1 MDSVKA
7 IDRIMEATG
16 LSSQRELADLLN
28 VSVQSI
34 SNQKKKE
41 GIPAPWLLTLCDS
54 HDLNPKWIRDGVGP
68 KYIGRDGKDGSACH
82 QPEEE
87 SQQVKP
93 PCVRQEGRI
102 EEDENGELKVPVL
115 EAPEVDHYDY
125 IPMVEAQLSA
135 GGGSFM
141 ASERIRDYY
150 AFRKAFI
157 ANVAT
162 SVKKLILMRVSG
174 ESMEPE
180 IRNGATVM
188 IDLGRRHIKNN
199 CIYALGLEDTI
210 IIKELER
217 IPGGRVRVI
226 SKNPQY
232 PAYEADAKALRIIGQ
247 VIWGD
252 RMYPI

>member
-1 MDSVKA
+1 MGIEAA
-7 IDRIMEATG
+7 INRIKNATG
-16 LSSQRELADLLN
+16 IKTQKELADLLD
-28 VSVQSI
+28 VPQPSI
-34 SNQKKKE
+34 SDAKKR
-41 GIPAPWLLTLCDS
+41 GNIPAIWLVKLCNS
-54 HDLNPKWIRDGVGP
+54 YDLNPKWVQDGAEP
-68 KYIGRDGKDGSACH
+68 IYIGRGNEGESVGAPTQKAIR
-82 QPEEE
+82 QP
-87 SQQVKP
+87 S
-93 PCVRQEGRI
+93 CIRQECRI

-125 IPMVEAQLSA
+125 IPMVEARLSA

-199 CIYALGLEDTI
+199 CIFALGLGDTI
-210 IIKELER
+210 SIKELEML
-217 IPGGRVRVI
+217 PGGIVRVI

-232 PAYEADAKALRIIGQ
+232 PAYEADAKDLRIIGQ

-252 RMYPI
+252 RLYPL